1 MHTEKTCKLGT
12 KLRDNRPS
20 SPLAPTHVMK
30 ELVPYYKKVDKEN
43 INEENEED
51 MNKPRISQETRIV
64 RYINQ
69 QNAVRTSYGK
79 EEGIT
84 ETEFLFL

>member
-1 MHTEKTCKLGT
+1 
-12 KLRDNRPS
+12 
-20 SPLAPTHVMK
+20 MK